1 MGRIGA
7 KTIALPDVEMAV
19 TAKNAVVAVQSLDGN
34 PISQSRKIMIS
45 LGARSVPRRDD
56 SLPFYSEPLDG
67 RIFIRA
73 PAGLKLHTRGG
84 ESGKLLGVNASYTKA
99 RYILTLDRSLRSS
112 WMLLD
117 AGPNKS
123 TITPRRRQ

>member
-1 MGRIGA
+1 MGRIGG
-7 KTIALPDVEMAV
+7 KTITLSEVEMAV
-19 TAKNAVVAVQSLDGN
+19 TTKNAVVAVQSLDGN

-67 RIFIRA
+67 RILIRA
-73 PAGLKLHTRGG
+73 PAGLRLHSRDGG
-84 ESGKLLGVNASYTKA
+84 SGKLPGVNASYTNA
-99 RYILTLDRSLRSS
+99 RYILTLDSSFRSS

-117 AGPNKS
+117 AGANKS
-123 TITPRRRQ
+123 TIAPSRH